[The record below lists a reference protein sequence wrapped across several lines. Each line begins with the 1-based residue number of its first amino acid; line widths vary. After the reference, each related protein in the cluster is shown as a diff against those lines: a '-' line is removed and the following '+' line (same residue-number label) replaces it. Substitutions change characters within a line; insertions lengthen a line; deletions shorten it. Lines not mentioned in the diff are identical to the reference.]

1 MTTPQDTQEVQEAQD
16 EQAAPQGASGFD
28 RSEITA
34 AERELQEVLAA
45 ARSLGIETEP
55 ESEEAEFDT
64 TAAEALVELGLDR
77 PVEQAPTPIPTF
89 LQGDEQEED
98 EADAAALLD
107 GIQEPGA
114 AWFAI
119 NTYTG
124 HEDRVQHSLDLRIN
138 SMDVEDEFIELS
150 PERAGNQAR
159 AKKQVKKG
167 DFVAA
172 AVQKRYVL
180 VPTQQE
186 VEIRG
191 GKRREVERKLLP
203 GYVLV
208 QIRLDET
215 TGGPSDQSWHVV
227 NGTAGVTGFVGT
239 REDLRDRAIPLPAKQ
254 VANIIGQT
262 QVEEPRVRVGFAV
275 NDSVRL
281 TDGPFVDMVAEVE
294 EINLEKGKVRVRISM
309 FGRETP
315 LELDFDQVEKQ

>member
-1 MTTPQDTQEVQEAQD
+1 MTTSRDTEERQTGD
-16 EQAAPQGASGFD
+16 SGFG
-28 RSEITA
+28 RREISA

-45 ARSLGIETEP
+45 ARALGIETETAP
-55 ESEEAEFDT
+55 EETEIDT

-77 PVEQAPTPIPTF
+77 PVEEEATPIASF
-89 LQGDEQEED
+89 LQGDDAED
-98 EADAAALLD
+98 EAAEPAISLE
-107 GIQEPGA
+107 GIQETNA

-124 HEDRVQHSLDLRIN
+124 HESRVRDALDLRIRN
-138 SMDVEDEFIELS
+138 MDAEDQFVELL
-150 PERAGNQAR
+150 PEQAGAP
-159 AKKQVKKG
+159 KKG
-167 DFVAA
+167 MAD
-172 AVQKRYVL
+172 KRFVL

-203 GYVLV
+203 GYVLL
-208 QIRLDET
+208 QIRLDRD
-215 TGGPSDQSWHVV
+215 TGQLSDQSWHVV

-239 REDLRDRAIPLPAKQ
+239 REDLRDRAIPLPPAQ
-254 VANIIGQT
+254 VAKIIGQT
-262 QVEEPRVRVGFAV
+262 QVEEPRVRVGFSV

-281 TDGPFVDMVAEVE
+281 TDGPFLDMVAEVE
-294 EINLEKGKVRVRISM
+294 EINVEKGKVRVRISM

>member
-1 MTTPQDTQEVQEAQD
+1 MTTPQDTQQPDTAQPEVAEAAD
-16 EQAAPQGASGFD
+16 SGFG
-28 RSEITA
+28 RREMSA

-45 ARSLGIETEP
+45 ARALGIETE
-55 ESEEAEFDT
+55 SEEAEPEIDT

-77 PVEQAPTPIPTF
+77 PVEQEATPIASF
-89 LQGDEQEED
+89 LQDD
-98 EADAAALLD
+98 EAEVEEPEPAISLE
-107 GIQEPGA
+107 GIQETNA

-124 HEDRVQHSLDLRIN
+124 HENRVRDALDLRIRN
-138 SMDVEDEFIELS
+138 MDAEEQFVELRPDQ
-150 PERAGNQAR
+150 AGAS
-159 AKKQVKKG
+159 KKG
-167 DFVAA
+167 MAE
-172 AVQKRYVL
+172 KRFVL

-203 GYVLV
+203 GYVLL
-208 QIRLDET
+208 QIRLDQDT
-215 TGGPSDQSWHVV
+215 QQLSDQSWHVV

-239 REDLRDRAIPLPAKQ
+239 REELRDRAIPLPPAQ
-254 VANIIGQT
+254 VAKIIGQT

-281 TDGPFVDMVAEVE
+281 TDGPFLDMVAEVE
-294 EINLEKGKVRVRISM
+294 EINVEKGKVRVRISM

>member
-1 MTTPQDTQEVQEAQD
+1 MTTSRETSEPVQEAEGGD
-16 EQAAPQGASGFD
+16 SGFG
-28 RSEITA
+28 RREISA

-45 ARSLGIETEP
+45 ARALGIETESEGDEP
-55 ESEEAEFDT
+55 EIDT

-77 PVEQAPTPIPTF
+77 PVEPEATPIASF
-89 LQGDEQEED
+89 LQGDDEEEE
-98 EADAAALLD
+98 EAQPAVSLE
-107 GIQEPGA
+107 GIQETDA

-124 HEDRVQHSLDLRIN
+124 HENRVRDALDLRIRN
-138 SMDVEDEFIELS
+138 MDAEEQFVELR
-150 PERAGNQAR
+150 PEQAGAS
-159 AKKQVKKG
+159 KKG
-167 DFVAA
+167 MAE
-172 AVQKRYVL
+172 KRFVL

-203 GYVLV
+203 GYVLL
-208 QIRLDET
+208 QIRLDRD
-215 TGGPSDQSWHVV
+215 TGQLSDQSWHVV

-239 REDLRDRAIPLPAKQ
+239 REELRDRAIALPPAQ
-254 VANIIGQT
+254 VAKIIGQT
-262 QVEEPRVRVGFAV
+262 QVEEPKVRVGFAV

-281 TDGPFVDMVAEVE
+281 TDGPFLDMVAEVE
-294 EINLEKGKVRVRISM
+294 EINVEKGKVRVRISM

>member
-1 MTTPQDTQEVQEAQD
+1 MTTSPDTQGSAQPPEAVD
-16 EQAAPQGASGFD
+16 SGFG
-28 RSEITA
+28 RREISA

-45 ARSLGIETEP
+45 ARALGIE
-55 ESEEAEFDT
+55 SEEESAESAIDA
-64 TAAEALVELGLDR
+64 TAMEALAAMELDR
-77 PVEQAPTPIPTF
+77 PVEQEATPIASF
-89 LQGDEQEED
+89 LQSDEPEEESEAAILLESIQ
-98 EADAAALLD
+98 EAD
-107 GIQEPGA
+107 A

-124 HEDRVQHSLDLRIN
+124 HENRVRDALDLRIRN
-138 SMDVEDEFIELS
+138 MDAEEQFVELK
-150 PERAGNQAR
+150 PEQAGS
-159 AKKQVKKG
+159 AKKG
-167 DFVAA
+167 MAE
-172 AVQKRYVL
+172 KRFVL

-203 GYVLV
+203 GYVLL
-208 QIRLDET
+208 QIRLDGHTDEL
-215 TGGPSDQSWHVV
+215 SDQSWHVV

-239 REDLRDRAIPLPAKQ
+239 REDQRDRARPLPPAQ
-254 VANIIGQT
+254 VAKIIGQT

-281 TDGPFVDMVAEVE
+281 TDGPFLDMVAEVE
-294 EINLEKGKVRVRISM
+294 EINVEKGKVRVRISM

>member
-1 MTTPQDTQEVQEAQD
+1 MTTSQETPEPAQ
-16 EQAAPQGASGFD
+16 QAEGADSGFG
-28 RSEITA
+28 RREISA

-45 ARSLGIETEP
+45 ARALGIETEAEADEP
-55 ESEEAEFDT
+55 EIDT

-77 PVEQAPTPIPTF
+77 PVEPEATPIASF
-89 LQGDEQEED
+89 LQGDDEEAED
-98 EADAAALLD
+98 PEPAVSLE
-107 GIQEPGA
+107 GIQETDA

-124 HEDRVQHSLDLRIN
+124 HENRVRDALDLRIRN
-138 SMDVEDEFIELS
+138 MDAEEQFVELR
-150 PERAGNQAR
+150 PEQAGAS
-159 AKKQVKKG
+159 KKG
-167 DFVAA
+167 MAD
-172 AVQKRYVL
+172 KRFVL

-203 GYVLV
+203 GYVLL
-208 QIRLDET
+208 QIRLDQQ
-215 TGGPSDQSWHVV
+215 TGGPSDESWHVV

-239 REDLRDRAIPLPAKQ
+239 REDLRDRAIPLPPTQ
-254 VANIIGQT
+254 VAKIIGQT

-281 TDGPFVDMVAEVE
+281 TDGPFLDMVAEVE
-294 EINLEKGKVRVRISM
+294 EINVEKGKVRVRISM

>member
-1 MTTPQDTQEVQEAQD
+1 MTTSRETQQPETTD
-16 EQAAPQGASGFD
+16 SGFG
-28 RSEITA
+28 RREISA

-45 ARSLGIETEP
+45 ARALGIEAESEAAEP
-55 ESEEAEFDT
+55 EVDA
-64 TAAEALVELGLDR
+64 TAAEALAELGLDR
-77 PVEQAPTPIPTF
+77 PVEQEATPIASF
-89 LQGDEQEED
+89 LRAD
-98 EADAAALLD
+98 EADAEDAEPALSLE
-107 GIQEPGA
+107 GIQESNA

-124 HEDRVQHSLDLRIN
+124 HENRVRDALDLRIRN
-138 SMDVEDEFIELS
+138 MDAEEQFVELL
-150 PERAGNQAR
+150 PEQAGAS
-159 AKKQVKKG
+159 KKG
-167 DFVAA
+167 MAE
-172 AVQKRYVL
+172 KRFVL

-203 GYVLV
+203 GYVLL
-208 QIRLDET
+208 QIRLDEN
-215 TGGPSDQSWHVV
+215 TGGPSDESWHVV

-239 REDLRDRAIPLPAKQ
+239 REDLRDRAIPLPPAQ
-254 VANIIGQT
+254 VAKIIGQT

-281 TDGPFVDMVAEVE
+281 TDGPFLDMVAEVE
-294 EINLEKGKVRVRISM
+294 EINVEKGKVRVRISM

>member
-1 MTTPQDTQEVQEAQD
+1 MTTSRDTPETKSTTESS
-16 EQAAPQGASGFD
+16 GAGFG
-28 RSEITA
+28 RSEISA
-34 AERELQEVLAA
+34 AERELQEILAT
-45 ARSLGIETEP
+45 ARALGIETETEP
-55 ESEEAEFDT
+55 DEAEIDT

-77 PVEQAPTPIPTF
+77 PVQEEPTPIASF
-89 LQGDEQEED
+89 LRGEEGD
-98 EADAAALLD
+98 EADSEPSVSLE
-107 GIQEPGA
+107 GIQETDA

-124 HEDRVQHSLDLRIN
+124 HENRVRDALDLRIRN
-138 SMDVEDEFIELS
+138 MDAEDQFVELT
-150 PERAGNQAR
+150 PERAGA
-159 AKKQVKKG
+159 AKKG
-167 DFVAA
+167 MAD
-172 AVQKRYVL
+172 KRFVL

-203 GYVLV
+203 GYVLL
-208 QIRLDET
+208 QIRVNQG
-215 TGGPSDQSWHVV
+215 TGEPSDQSWHVV

-239 REDLRDRAIPLPAKQ
+239 REDQRDHARPLPPAQ
-254 VANIIGQT
+254 VAKIIGQT

-281 TDGPFVDMVAEVE
+281 TEGPFVDMVAEVE
-294 EINLEKGKVRVRISM
+294 EINVEKGKVRVRISM

>member
-1 MTTPQDTQEVQEAQD
+1 MTTSQDTPDTTE
-16 EQAAPQGASGFD
+16 GAGFG
-28 RSEITA
+28 RREMTA

-45 ARSLGIETEP
+45 ARTLGIETEA
-55 ESEEAEFDT
+55 ESDAPDFDA

-77 PVEQAPTPIPTF
+77 PVEEAPTPIPTF
-89 LQGDEQEED
+89 LRGEEAD
-98 EADAAALLD
+98 EAESEPQVSLE
-107 GIQEPGA
+107 GIQEMDA

-124 HEDRVQHSLDLRIN
+124 HENRVMEALDQRIRN
-138 SMDVEDEFIELS
+138 MDVEDQFVELS
-150 PERAGNQAR
+150 AERAGK
-159 AKKQVKKG
+159 AKKG
-167 DFVAA
+167 AA
-172 AVQKRYVL
+172 EKRYVL

-203 GYVLV
+203 GYVLL
-208 QIRLDET
+208 QIRLDQI
-215 TGGPSDQSWHVV
+215 TGQPSDESWHVV

-239 REDLRDRAIPLPAKQ
+239 REELRDRATPLPPAEIAK
-254 VANIIGQT
+254 IIGQT

-275 NDSVRL
+275 GDSVRL
-281 TDGPFVDMVAEVE
+281 TDGPFLDMVAEVE
-294 EINLEKGKVRVRISM
+294 EINVEKGKVRVRISM

>member
-1 MTTPQDTQEVQEAQD
+1 MTTSRETPDTDV
-16 EQAAPQGASGFD
+16 GGSGFG
-28 RSEITA
+28 RREMTA
-34 AERELQEVLAA
+34 AERELEEVMAA
-45 ARSLGIETEP
+45 ARALGIEA
-55 ESEEAEFDT
+55 EAESAEAQIDT

-77 PVEQAPTPIPTF
+77 PVEQEATPIASF
-89 LQGDEQEED
+89 LQDDESAEP
-98 EADAAALLD
+98 EAEPEISIE

-124 HEDRVQHSLDLRIN
+124 HENRVREALDKRIV
-138 SMDVEDEFIELS
+138 SMDAEEQFVELR
-150 PERAGNQAR
+150 PEQAGDR
-159 AKKQVKKG
+159 
-167 DFVAA
+167 
-172 AVQKRYVL
+172 KRGMADRRFVL

-203 GYVLV
+203 GYVLL
-208 QIRLDET
+208 QIRLDDT
-215 TGGPSDQSWHVV
+215 TGQLSDQSWHVV

-239 REDLRDRAIPLPAKQ
+239 REELRDRAIPLPAMQ
-254 VANIIGQT
+254 VASIIGQT
-262 QVEEPRVRVGFAV
+262 QVEEPRVRVGFSV

-294 EINLEKGKVRVRISM
+294 EINIEKGKVRVRISM

>member
-1 MTTPQDTQEVQEAQD
+1 M
-16 EQAAPQGASGFD
+16 S
-28 RSEITA
+28 A

-45 ARSLGIETEP
+45 ARALGIETE
-55 ESEEAEFDT
+55 SEEAEPEIDT

-77 PVEQAPTPIPTF
+77 PVEQEATPIASF
-89 LQGDEQEED
+89 LQDD
-98 EADAAALLD
+98 EAEAEEPEPAISLE
-107 GIQEPGA
+107 GIQETNA

-124 HEDRVQHSLDLRIN
+124 HENRVRDALDLRIRN
-138 SMDVEDEFIELS
+138 MDAEEQFVELRPDQ
-150 PERAGNQAR
+150 AG
-159 AKKQVKKG
+159 VSKKG
-167 DFVAA
+167 MAE
-172 AVQKRYVL
+172 KRFVL

-203 GYVLV
+203 GYVLL
-208 QIRLDET
+208 QIRLDQDT
-215 TGGPSDQSWHVV
+215 QQLSDQSWHVV

-239 REDLRDRAIPLPAKQ
+239 REDLRDRAIPLPPAQ
-254 VANIIGQT
+254 VAKIIGQT

-281 TDGPFVDMVAEVE
+281 TDGPFLDMVAEVE
-294 EINLEKGKVRVRISM
+294 EINVEKGKVRVRISM

>member
-1 MTTPQDTQEVQEAQD
+1 MTTPQETREAPEGD
-16 EQAAPQGASGFD
+16 SGFE
-28 RSEITA
+28 RPEMTA
-34 AERELQEVLAA
+34 AERELQDVLAA
-45 ARSLGIETEP
+45 ARALGIETESESDEP
-55 ESEEAEFDT
+55 EYDA
-64 TAAEALVELGLDR
+64 TAAEALVELGLDQ
-77 PVEQAPTPIPTF
+77 PLEEAPTPIPTF
-89 LQGDEQEED
+89 LSGDERVEE
-98 EADAAALLD
+98 ESEPALSLE
-107 GIQEPGA
+107 GIQEAGA

-124 HEDRVQHSLDLRIN
+124 HENRVQHSLDLRIRN
-138 SMDVEDEFIELS
+138 MDVEDEFVELA
-150 PERAGNQAR
+150 PERVGQS
-159 AKKQVKKG
+159 KSDG
-167 DFVAA
+167 PE
-172 AVQKRYVL
+172 KRFVL

-208 QIRLDET
+208 QIRLDDE

-239 REDLRDRAIPLPAKQ
+239 REELRDRAIPLPPAQ
-254 VANIIGQT
+254 VAKIIGQT
-262 QVEEPRVRVGFAV
+262 QVEEPRVRVGFSV

>member
-1 MTTPQDTQEVQEAQD
+1 MTTPQDTQQPDTAQPEVAEAAD
-16 EQAAPQGASGFD
+16 GGFG
-28 RSEITA
+28 RREMSA

-45 ARSLGIETEP
+45 ARALGIETE
-55 ESEEAEFDT
+55 SEEADPEIDT

-77 PVEQAPTPIPTF
+77 PVEQEATPIASF
-89 LQGDEQEED
+89 LQDD
-98 EADAAALLD
+98 EAEVEEPEPAISLE
-107 GIQEPGA
+107 GIQESNA

-124 HEDRVQHSLDLRIN
+124 HENRVRDALDLRIRN
-138 SMDVEDEFIELS
+138 MDAEEQFVELRPDQ
-150 PERAGNQAR
+150 AG
-159 AKKQVKKG
+159 VSKKG
-167 DFVAA
+167 MAE
-172 AVQKRYVL
+172 KRFVL

-203 GYVLV
+203 GYVLL
-208 QIRLDET
+208 QIRLDQDT
-215 TGGPSDQSWHVV
+215 QQLSDQSWHVV

-239 REDLRDRAIPLPAKQ
+239 REELRDRAIPLPPAQ
-254 VANIIGQT
+254 VAKIIGQT

-281 TDGPFVDMVAEVE
+281 TDGPFLDMVAEVE
-294 EINLEKGKVRVRISM
+294 EINVEKGKVRVRISM

>member
-1 MTTPQDTQEVQEAQD
+1 MTTSPDTQESAQQPAQQSAGVD
-16 EQAAPQGASGFD
+16 SGFG
-28 RSEITA
+28 RREISA

-45 ARSLGIETEP
+45 ARALGIE
-55 ESEEAEFDT
+55 SEEKSAESAIDV
-64 TAAEALVELGLDR
+64 TAVEALAAMELDR
-77 PVEQAPTPIPTF
+77 PVVHEATPIASF
-89 LQGDEQEED
+89 LQSDKPETEAEPAISVESIQ
-98 EADAAALLD
+98 EAD
-107 GIQEPGA
+107 A

-124 HEDRVQHSLDLRIN
+124 HENRVRDALDLRIRN
-138 SMDVEDEFIELS
+138 MDAEEQFVELK
-150 PERAGNQAR
+150 PEQAGV
-159 AKKQVKKG
+159 AKKG
-167 DFVAA
+167 MAE
-172 AVQKRYVL
+172 KRFVL

-203 GYVLV
+203 GYVLL
-208 QIRLDET
+208 QIRLDGH
-215 TGGPSDQSWHVV
+215 TGELSDGSWHVV

-239 REDLRDRAIPLPAKQ
+239 REDQRDRARPLPPAQ
-254 VANIIGQT
+254 VAKIIGQT

-281 TDGPFVDMVAEVE
+281 TDGPFLDMVAEVE
-294 EINLEKGKVRVRISM
+294 EINIEKGKVRVRISM

>member
-1 MTTPQDTQEVQEAQD
+1 MTTSRETPDTDV
-16 EQAAPQGASGFD
+16 GGSGFG
-28 RSEITA
+28 RREMTA
-34 AERELQEVLAA
+34 AERELEEVMAA
-45 ARSLGIETEP
+45 ARALGIEA
-55 ESEEAEFDT
+55 EAESAEAQIDT

-77 PVEQAPTPIPTF
+77 PVEQEATPIASF
-89 LQGDEQEED
+89 LQDDESAEPES
-98 EADAAALLD
+98 EPEISIE

-124 HEDRVQHSLDLRIN
+124 HENRVREALDKRIV
-138 SMDVEDEFIELS
+138 SMDAEEQFVELR
-150 PERAGNQAR
+150 PEQAGER
-159 AKKQVKKG
+159 
-167 DFVAA
+167 
-172 AVQKRYVL
+172 KRGMADRRFVL

-203 GYVLV
+203 GYVLL
-208 QIRLDET
+208 QIRLDDT
-215 TGGPSDQSWHVV
+215 TGQLSDQSWHVV

-239 REDLRDRAIPLPAKQ
+239 REELRDRAIPLPAMQ
-254 VANIIGQT
+254 VASIIGQT
-262 QVEEPRVRVGFAV
+262 QVEEPRVRVGFSV

-294 EINLEKGKVRVRISM
+294 EINIEKGKVRVRISM